1 MRRVFIIGWDGATFD
16 LIRPW
21 VAEGKLPT
29 IAKLMEGGTHGPLR
43 STLPPMTFPA
53 WTSFMTGKNPGKH
66 GIYDFT
72 RRLEGKYQLEFVNGG
87 QRREATFWRILSDA
101 GRQVVAISIP
111 CTFPPD
117 RVNGVMISGFDAP
130 GANHVDPRGMHPAE
144 LYQELEQKAGH
155 HHPISCSI
163 TKEINQD
170 RPDLALELT
179 LETIRQK
186 GITAK
191 YLAQNKPWDCF
202 MILFG
207 ESDRTGHY
215 FWKYCDQKSP
225 LYVDHPTGVR
235 DALLRVYQELD
246 RQAAELLALLPADT
260 TVLMMSDHGFGG
272 VSNNMLYPNCWL
284 RQEGFLAFKGGSTR
298 RFARSLEGLKLRLV
312 SVIPIRLK
320 RALMGRFNRYGPG
333 RLESYVRYGMIDW
346 EGTAAYFDEN
356 PYYPMLWVNLKGRQ
370 PKGLVE
376 PGKPYE
382 DVRDRLIQAL
392 EDWRHP
398 ETGVKVVERAYR
410 REEVYTGAS
419 VADAPDVVVKWGL
432 HENYSYAFKLS
443 SKSPNL
449 NWLEVVDPNQ
459 PEHLPYFT
467 GKSGHHRDDGI
478 FVAQGEGIRQGGT
491 TTGARIIDLAPTI
504 LHLLGVAAPPDMD
517 GRVLSDILT
526 DDFTPDLAV
535 PSAGIPVGHE
545 SGSNGTYSAEDEEK
559 IAERLQS
566 LGYID

>member
-29 IAKLMEGGTHGPLR
+29 IAKLMEGGSHGLLR

-72 RRLEGKYQLEFVNGG
+72 RRLQGKYQLEFVNGG
-87 QRREATFWRILSDA
+87 QRREKTFWRILSEA
-101 GRQVVAISIP
+101 GRKVVAISIP
-111 CTFPPD
+111 CTSPPD
-117 RVNGVMISGFDAP
+117 RVNGIMISGFDAP
-130 GANHVDPRGMHPAE
+130 GSNYVDPRGMHPPE

-163 TKEINQD
+163 TKEINED
-170 RPDLALELT
+170 RPDLALQLT

-191 YLAQNKPWDCF
+191 YLAKNKDWDCF
-202 MILFG
+202 MMLFG

-215 FWKYCDQKSP
+215 FWKYCDPQSP
-225 LYVDHPTGVR
+225 LFVDHATGVR
-235 DALLRVYQELD
+235 QALFEVYQELD
-246 RQAAELLALLPADT
+246 RQAADLLALLPADT

-272 VSNNMLYPNCWL
+272 VSNCMLYPNCWL
-284 RQEGFLAFKGGSTR
+284 REQGFLQFKGKKTR
-298 RFARSLEGLKLRLV
+298 RFTRALEGLKLRIV
-312 SVIPIRLK
+312 ARIPTRLK

-333 RLESYVRYGMIDW
+333 RFESYVRYGMIDW
-346 EGTAAYFDEN
+346 TVTQAYFDEN
-356 PYYPMLWVNLKGRQ
+356 PYYPFLWINLQGRQ
-370 PKGLVE
+370 PKGTVA
-376 PGKPYE
+376 PDQYE
-382 DVRDRLIQAL
+382 QVRDRLIRAL

-398 ETGVKVVERAYR
+398 ETGAKVVEKAYR
-410 REEVYTGAS
+410 REEVYSGAS
-419 VADAPDVVVKWGL
+419 MEDAPDIVVKWGL
-432 HENYSYAFKLS
+432 HKNYNYAFKLS
-443 SKSPNL
+443 SKSTHL
-449 NWLEVVDPNQ
+449 HWMEVVDPNQ

-478 FVAQGEGIRQGGT
+478 FVAQGESIRSGYEVQGS
-491 TTGARIIDLAPTI
+491 RIIDLAPTI
-504 LHLLGVAAPPDMD
+504 LHMLGVAVPQDMD
-517 GRVLSDILT
+517 GRVLSEIFSDGFEPEMPIQRSGEAEFA
-526 DDFTPDLAV
+526 D
-535 PSAGIPVGHE
+535 AGE
-545 SGSNGTYSAEDEEK
+545 TNGTYSAEDEEK
-559 IAERLQS
+559 IADRLQS